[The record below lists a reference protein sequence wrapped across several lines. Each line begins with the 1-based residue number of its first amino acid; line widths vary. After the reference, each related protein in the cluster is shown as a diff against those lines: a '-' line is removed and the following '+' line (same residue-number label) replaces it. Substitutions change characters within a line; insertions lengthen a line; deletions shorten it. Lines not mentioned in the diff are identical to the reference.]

1 MGGECDTKSSVF
13 FFLFFFYPGCRHDA
27 VEVAPPP
34 LRHEI
39 LEISCRA
46 GYHLLG
52 TPNSDQPHHIIL

>member
-1 MGGECDTKSSVF
+1 MENATLNLLV

-46 GYHLLG
+46 GYLLG